1 MACLPVSR
9 RCESMQIH
17 REIRFSFQSPAPKIE
32 LIIFS
37 LASWLI
43 PFIHSPSSPKLH
55 EHDNSSFMSASVCAN
70 AHAQPGSC
78 RRHARGLFL
87 NLYFHLIA
95 FKSSSRA
102 LSSNYF
108 FPLFQS
114 PHCHRRLK
122 IFCAPKSCLPDCNL
136 SDDTIPFFRPRSWW
150 SRVIYWFSIMPTSRQ
165 FYPAVRLEF
174 WSATFF

>member
-1 MACLPVSR
+1 MPARLSSMRVYADTSRDTLQLPVS
-9 RCESMQIH
+9 
-17 REIRFSFQSPAPKIE
+17 SPEDRTDNIQPG
-32 LIIFS
+32 LLTNS
-37 LASWLI
+37 
-43 PFIHSPSSPKLH
+43 IHSPSSPKLH

-136 SDDTIPFFRPRSWW
+136 SDDTIPFF
-150 SRVIYWFSIMPTSRQ
+150 
-165 FYPAVRLEF
+165 
-174 WSATFF
+174 SASFMVVPSDLLVPDYAH